1 MLPLFLIGFMDLKF
15 DEYIGLNLRDN
26 FYILISVIK

>member
-15 DEYIGLNLRDN
+15 DEHGGLNHRDN
-26 FYILISVIK
+26 FYIFMSVIR